1 MLKNESNVIITDN
14 TWAKKGQIFRI
25 LKWSSAKTATIGDKV
40 MIAIKESLPTSTI
53 KKGTISQAMIVR
65 IAKEIPRKDG
75 TYVRFWDNA
84 VILLT
89 KDAKGE
95 IKPIGKRIFGPVARE
110 LRQMGHKN
118 ITNMAE
124 EVV

>member
-1 MLKNESNVIITDN
+1 MLKNESSVIIADN
-14 TWAKKGQIFRI
+14 TGAKKWKIFRI
-25 LKWSSAKTATIGDKV
+25 LKWSNAKTATVGDRV
-40 MIAIKESLPTSTI
+40 MIAIKDALPTSSI
-53 KKGTISQAMIVR
+53 KKWDVAQALIVR
-65 IAKEIPRKDG
+65 IAKEIPRKDW

-84 VILLT
+84 VILMS
-89 KDAKGE
+89 KDAKWE

-110 LRQMGHKN
+110 LRQLWYKA

>member
-1 MLKNESNVIITDN
+1 MLKNESEVIIADN
-14 TWAKKGQIFRI
+14 TGAKRWQIFRI
-25 LKWSSAKTATIGDKV
+25 LKGNARTATVGDRV
-40 MIAIKESLPTSTI
+40 MIAIKDALPTSAI
-53 KKGTISQAMIVR
+53 KKGTTSQALIVR

-75 TYVRFWDNA
+75 TYVRFGDNA
-84 VILLT
+84 VILMT

-110 LRQMGHKN
+110 LRQLGYKA